1 MSSRASS
8 KRKPKSR
15 KSRISRKSKHTPKP
29 KSRKSRKSRASK
41 KVNQATEYALPKTMK
56 IPSKKTKSVQRV
68 KASRA
73 DPNMSMSDLEFMAKS
88 LGIPFG
94 GLNKTQLARKINNYF

>member
-1 MSSRASS
+1 MTTR
-8 KRKPKSR
+8 KSR
-15 KSRISRKSKHTPKP
+15 KSHRSNKSRKSH
-29 KSRKSRKSRASK
+29 KSRKSRKSQPAR
-41 KVNQATEYALPKTMK
+41 KVRPLNKIVIPKTMK
-56 IPSKKTKSVQRV
+56 MPSKKTKSNPRV

-73 DPNMSMSDLEFMAKS
+73 DPNMTMSDLEFMAKS